1 VYRKWLEFGM
11 VFYQAVWNQ
20 KKNEDN
26 RILKVFQCIMK
37 KQQKP
42 AFNFILLP
50 EFKNDLE
57 ENNDIDCVTLGCVG
71 IGLFPS

>member
-1 VYRKWLEFGM
+1 MYHE
-11 VFYQAVWNQ
+11 
-20 KKNEDN
+20 
-26 RILKVFQCIMK
+26 

-42 AFNFILLP
+42 AFNYPFP

-71 IGLFPS
+71 IGLFPL

>member
-1 VYRKWLEFGM
+1 
-11 VFYQAVWNQ
+11 
-20 KKNEDN
+20 
-26 RILKVFQCIMK
+26 MK

-50 EFKNDLE
+50 EFKNDME